1 MRDHLPPGLRGML
14 VASFLAAYMSTIST
28 QLNWGTSYVMN
39 DFYRRFINPQAGEK
53 ALVNLSR
60 VMTVVLMVLSL
71 GVTSILDTI
80 SGAWAFIIEA
90 GAGLGLV
97 LILRWYWWR
106 INAWSEIAAMVTP
119 LVVYGYLRAFT
130 TVAFPQTL
138 YVIVGITTVAW
149 LAVTFLTPPTD
160 ARHARRLLPSR
171 APRRAGLGAGRPPR
185 ARRAAGHR
193 PGAPARGHDR
203 RRRPRVLHAVRVGQ
217 VALRQRHGGARL
229 PRGRGR
235 RRRRHL
241 PRPVPARVGTL
252 VD

>member
-1 MRDHLPPGLRGML
+1 MRDHLPTGLRGML

-28 QLNWGTSYVMN
+28 QLNWGTSYVMH

-119 LVVYGYLRAFT
+119 LLVYGYLRAFT
-130 TVAFPQTL
+130 TVAFPETL

-149 LAVTFLTPPTD
+149 LAVTFLTPPPTRPRSS
-160 ARHARRLLPSR
+160 AFFRRVHPGGPGWAPVARRVSDVRPDTGLGRLLVDTIAGVVLVYCTLFASGQLLFGS
-171 APRRAGLGAGRPPR
+171 ATAGLVYLAV
-185 ARRAAGHR
+185 AVAAGVVIFR
-193 PGAPARGHDR
+193 DLSRRGF
-203 RRRPRVLHAVRVGQ
+203 
-217 VALRQRHGGARL
+217 
-229 PRGRGR
+229 
-235 RRRRHL
+235 
-241 PRPVPARVGTL
+241 GTL